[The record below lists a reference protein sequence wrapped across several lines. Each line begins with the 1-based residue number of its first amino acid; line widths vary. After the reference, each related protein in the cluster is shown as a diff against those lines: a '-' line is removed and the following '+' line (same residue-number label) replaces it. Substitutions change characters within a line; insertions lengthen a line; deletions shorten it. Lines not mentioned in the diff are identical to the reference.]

1 MKRDC
6 CPCECQIALEGW
18 GRGLYSL
25 HRSTPHFLPSSFCL
39 YLSLFPFFSV
49 PQSSFFHFL
58 ILFQPPLA
66 HCAPCFL
73 SLFFPS
79 PHSFCHLPSVYLF
92 SILAPPSLI
101 FLSSVYFFSILPPPP
116 FLFSIC
122 LFLFIYN
129 QSPSCLP
136 CLSFFNVAVLHPG
149 SLVSLPPIFLV
160 LTHSSE
166 CDRQVLVTVE
176 ASNRTRL

>member
-58 ILFQPPLA
+58 ILFQPSLA

-101 FLSSVYFFSILPPPP
+101 FRSSVYFFSILPPHFYSQFVYFYLYTTSLHLVSPVSLSSTCP
-116 FLFSIC
+116 FSI
-122 LFLFIYN
+122 LA
-129 QSPSCLP
+129 PSCP
-136 CLSFFNVAVLHPG
+136 FRLSFSFWLILLSV
-149 SLVSLPPIFLV
+149 
-160 LTHSSE
+160 T
-166 CDRQVLVTVE
+166 DR
-176 ASNRTRL
+176 S